1 MQQQTPEAFDLAGM
15 VADLNSLLRLKTT
28 VIGIKMFARVEE
40 MAAIPKIRRPSA
52 VHTTDQ
58 IVSMASRLGWTVGIT
73 GDDLVGAQ
81 CRAVIGLA
89 PQDEKFLA
97 GENYVGVWHGT
108 AEDARKRQEALDVV
122 PHGQYQAMAVSP
134 LTSGR
139 LNPPDICL
147 VYATPGQ
154 MIILINGLQYT
165 GYKKFEWGVVGE
177 TACADS
183 WGRALKTGE
192 PSLSLPCFA
201 ERRYGGV
208 PDEEM
213 LMALKPEH
221 LAKAIVGMKQLGEE
235 RPALPDRALWHPG
248 RRARRDGRV
257 LREEIGLRKQEETVI
272 ASQRAIA
279 RNGAD
284 PLARNDEQY

>member
-1 MQQQTPEAFDLAGM
+1 MQQQTPTEPFDPAGM
-15 VADLNSLLRLKTT
+15 VADLNGLLRLMTT
-28 VIGIKMFARVEE
+28 VIGLKMFTSIEE
-40 MAAIPKIRRPSA
+40 MAAIPKIRRPTA
-52 VHTTDQ
+52 IHTTDQ

-73 GDDLVGAQ
+73 GDDLAGAQ
-81 CRAVIGLA
+81 CRAVIGLG
-89 PQDEKFLA
+89 PQDEKWLA

-108 AEDARKRQEALDVV
+108 AEDARKRQEALDIV
-122 PHGQYQAMAVSP
+122 PFGTYRAMAVSP
-134 LTSGR
+134 LASGR

-213 LMALKPEH
+213 LMALKPSH
-221 LAKAIVGMKQLGEE
+221 LAKAVEGMKQL
-235 RPALPDRALWHPG
+235 AKN
-248 RRARRDGRV
+248 
-257 LREEIGLRKQEETVI
+257 GLRYPI
-272 ASQRAIA
+272 APYGIQSDARA
-279 RNGAD
+279 GMGVS
-284 PLARNDEQY
+284 YGKK

>member
-1 MQQQTPEAFDLAGM
+1 MQQQTPPEAFDLAGM
-15 VADLNSLLRLKTT
+15 AADLNSLLRLKTT

-40 MAAIPKIRRPSA
+40 MTSIPKIRRPSA

-89 PQDEKFLA
+89 PQDEKFLS

-122 PHGQYQAMAVSP
+122 PYGQYQAMAVSP

-213 LMALKPEH
+213 LMALQPVH
-221 LAKAIVGMKQLGEE
+221 LAKAIVGMKQL
-235 RPALPDRALWHPG
+235 AKN
-248 RRARRDGRV
+248 
-257 LREEIGLRKQEETVI
+257 GLRYPI
-272 ASQRAIA
+272 APYGIQADVRAGMGVSYA
-279 RNGAD
+279 KK
-284 PLARNDEQY
+284 